1 MSGVVYYSFILKHEF
16 VFEVD
21 FTMAGEK
28 LDQAAQQSQNFFNK
42 GVAAFER
49 GNFDIAIDL
58 LMQCVTLTPGF
69 SRARKFLRAAQ
80 IAKFRREKKSGLTA
94 TFQEFGAMVLRL
106 KISGLLKAKKN
117 EQALIECEKLLAMN
131 PLQSQNVEMAVD
143 VADASG
149 HPEAALFTVEAAY
162 ENNPDDMNLLR
173 RVADYYMEV
182 GDFSHARDAFV
193 KLNAFLPNDQTIF
206 KQLKDA
212 EARLT
217 MASGWED
224 VAGKK
229 DGYRDL
235 IANKDQAKKL
245 DMKAKAVV
253 AGTDADALIE
263 EAKARL
269 EKEPNNL
276 NFYRALAR
284 VYTQNKRFDE
294 AVETLESARKFNAAD
309 PELDRMLT
317 TTKIASFES
326 RIEALKT
333 AGDGAGAQNL
343 EGEMNQFV
351 FDDLASRVQRYPNDL
366 KLRFELGVQYFNY
379 DYFDDAIGQFQL
391 SQRSPKER
399 VESLYYLAK
408 CFSKKG
414 QRDMAVMQLE
424 TANEQLVTM
433 DDLKKKI
440 VFELGVLAEEAGNI
454 EKAFN
459 YYKDVY
465 GADIGFEDIGVRM
478 ERIYK
483 LRQSQPGK

>member
-1 MSGVVYYSFILKHEF
+1 
-16 VFEVD
+16 
-21 FTMAGEK
+21 MAGERP
-28 LDQAAQQSQNFFNK
+28 DQAAQQAQNFFNK

-49 GNFDIAIDL
+49 NNYDIAIDL

-80 IAKFRREKKSGLTA
+80 IAKFRKEKKSKMA
-94 TFQEFGAMVLRL
+94 TQVQEFSAMLLRM
-106 KISGLLKAKKN
+106 KIKGLLKAGKT
-117 EQALIECEKLLAMN
+117 EAALLECEKLLAMN
-131 PLQSQNVEMAVD
+131 PLHSQNVELAVE
-143 VADASG
+143 VADAAG
-149 HPEAALFTVEAAY
+149 HPDAALFTVEAAY
-162 ENNPDDMNLLR
+162 ENNPDDMLLLR
-173 RVADYYMEV
+173 RVADFYMVV
-182 GDFSHARDAFV
+182 GDYTKARDAYV

-212 EARLT
+212 EARMT
-217 MASGWED
+217 MASGWEEA
-224 VAGKK
+224 AGQK
-229 DGYRDL
+229 DGYRKL
-235 IANKDQAKKL
+235 IADKDQAKSL

-253 AGTDADALIE
+253 AGSDADALIE

-294 AVETLESARKFNAAD
+294 AVATLEAARAVNASD

-317 TTKIASFES
+317 ATKISAYEGK
-326 RIEALKT
+326 IEALKA
-333 AGDGAGAQNL
+333 AGDAAGAQAL
-343 EGEMNQFV
+343 DVEMNQFV
-351 FDDLASRVQRYPNDL
+351 FDDLSSRVQRYPNDL
-366 KLRFELGVQYFNY
+366 KLRFELGMQYFKY
-379 DYFDDAIGQFQL
+379 EYFDDAIGQFQL
-391 SQRSPKER
+391 AQRSPKER
-399 VESLYYLAK
+399 VEALYYLSK
-408 CFSKKG
+408 CFAKKG

-424 TANEQLVTM
+424 TANEQLTIM
-433 DDLKKKI
+433 DDLKKKV
-440 VFELGVLAEEAGNI
+440 VFELGVLAEESGDI

-483 LRQSQPGK
+483 LRQTHQG